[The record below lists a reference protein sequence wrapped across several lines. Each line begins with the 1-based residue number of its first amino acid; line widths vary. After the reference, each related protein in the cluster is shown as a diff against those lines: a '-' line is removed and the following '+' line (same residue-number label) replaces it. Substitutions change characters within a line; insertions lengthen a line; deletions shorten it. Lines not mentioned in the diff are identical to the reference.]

1 MDVPN
6 PESFVAT
13 NGLSFSPEGLALMEK
28 FRAQAEM
35 NPAPPL
41 TFLEIQTIGG
51 MLCSERFGEN
61 FAVIRQFNRRGTAVT
76 WADRNTG
83 YLNEDGVT
91 MSYTKHGQ
99 IVVYDG
105 QPDVIKASCT
115 TESGTCY
122 YVFDRNTLEQIPE
135 RTIIAASNF

>member
-6 PESFVAT
+6 PESFVAS

-41 TFLEIQTIGG
+41 TNIELETIGG
-51 MLCSERFGEN
+51 MLCSEKFGED
-61 FAVIRQFNRRGTAVT
+61 FAVIRQFNRRGTSVI

-83 YLNEDGVT
+83 YLNEDGIT

-99 IVVYDG
+99 IGVYDG
-105 QPDVIKASCT
+105 QTDVIKASCT

-135 RTIIAASNF
+135 RTIITASNF